1 MKRGSM
7 RTTVD
12 INEELIGEVMKK
24 AGAKTKKS
32 AIETAMKDFLRYKK
46 IEELKNM
53 VGNFDTFGLTL
64 KDLKKIRNER

>member
-1 MKRGSM
+1 M